1 MPSGGFLS
9 RLPGP
14 LLKTGIPWMENVVQP
29 LAKSIFIS
37 LGLTAAIS
45 TADAEIHKKFLG
57 SGTTTLIMSNEEME
71 EIIKI
76 F

>member
-14 LLKTGIPWMENVVQP
+14 LSKTGLPWMENVVQP

-37 LGLTAAIS
+37 LGLTASIS